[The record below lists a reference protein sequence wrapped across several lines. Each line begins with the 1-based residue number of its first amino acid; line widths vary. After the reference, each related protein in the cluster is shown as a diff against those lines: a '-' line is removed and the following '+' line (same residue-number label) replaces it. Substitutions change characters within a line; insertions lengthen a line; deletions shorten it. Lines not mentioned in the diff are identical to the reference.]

1 MLIICASYE
10 YYKYKPVPL
19 HAMETLGGGEE
30 IKLLLMLDLDT
41 GWR

>member
-19 HAMETLGGGEE
+19 HAMEALGGEE
-30 IKLLLMLDLDT
+30 MKLILMLDLDT